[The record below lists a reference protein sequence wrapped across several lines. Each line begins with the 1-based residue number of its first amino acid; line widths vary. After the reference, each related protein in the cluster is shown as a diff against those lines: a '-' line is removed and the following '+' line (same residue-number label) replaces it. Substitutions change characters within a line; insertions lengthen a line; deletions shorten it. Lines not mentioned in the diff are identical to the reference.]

1 MSILYN
7 IYTHVFTEYFDR
19 YGLSGEAGA
28 KKNTVSGYPSLAV
41 GVWPAWDTP
50 AKGRGYPGSDNPF
63 RKWLNIPIPIGSMYA
78 IYNIYSN
85 IYHQYTPNV
94 GKYSIHGSYG
104 ICEPW
109 CWNMNPNM
117 CPKKITQFCRFLYS
131 STMVRIW
138 AWYMVVHCRD
148 LPGEES
154 SQPQPSPVWWF
165 WWSGLASPTMDS
177 FRQTK
182 HFLDMRA
189 GISVSCW
196 PGTGAYSWAWK
207 L

>member
-138 AWYMVVHCRD
+138 DKSWQNIEKSSSCLTLWD
-148 LPGEES
+148 L
-154 SQPQPSPVWWF
+154 
-165 WWSGLASPTMDS
+165 T
-177 FRQTK
+177 
-182 HFLDMRA
+182 DMRRIYVGHQPFLTPRTFL
-189 GISVSCW
+189 GIPTYC
-196 PGTGAYSWAWK
+196 G
-207 L
+207 